1 VRLDTTT
8 VELDRDPTAD
18 LDPRVCQRGFNV
30 AATPFAHNHLDGG
43 PSATRGAAMAKVI
56 RCECG
61 YVARGDDDEAL
72 LVDAMRHID
81 SNHVEL
87 AGQLSREDLLAMAE
101 EE

>member
-1 VRLDTTT
+1 
-8 VELDRDPTAD
+8 
-18 LDPRVCQRGFNV
+18 
-30 AATPFAHNHLDGG
+30 
-43 PSATRGAAMAKVI
+43 MAKVI

-72 LVDAMRHID
+72 LADAKRHID